1 MFINYVILHY
11 LNIIQAR
18 AERANALGGLGA
30 YGDDEDLDEPENE
43 KDYYRTTVKSV
54 QRGNNNGNEEEDGD
68 GETHYHSGGGGAAK
82 TAGSYGKE
90 LGGKIEQLG
99 SSDEVQ
105 QFFFYLFIFSF
116 LFIFF
121 RFIMKSLL

>member
-1 MFINYVILHY
+1 
-11 LNIIQAR
+11 
-18 AERANALGGLGA
+18 LGGLGA

-54 QRGNNNGNEEEDGD
+54 QRGNGNGNEDD

-99 SSDEVQ
+99 SSDEVNSLSV
-105 QFFFYLFIFSF
+105 FSHLFQIRNR
-116 LFIFF
+116 IT
-121 RFIMKSLL
+121 

>member
-1 MFINYVILHY
+1 M
-11 LNIIQAR
+11 
-18 AERANALGGLGA
+18 GGLGA

-54 QRGNNNGNEEEDGD
+54 QRGDGNGNGNGNEDD

-99 SSDEVQ
+99 SSDEVNSLSV
-105 QFFFYLFIFSF
+105 FSHLFQIRNR
-116 LFIFF
+116 IT
-121 RFIMKSLL
+121 SL